1 MYTQPTDPL
10 AGSLGLSATVA
21 VLPLLVLL
29 LLLGLSGTRSH
40 WASIAALATA
50 LIVAITIYGMPTAQA
65 LDAAAEGLAFGL
77 FPIMWI
83 VINALWIFRM
93 TEQTGEFDALRRS
106 FAAITGDPRL
116 QAVIIAFA
124 FGALLEAVAGFGAP
138 VAITSAVLLA
148 LGFQPIKAA
157 GIALVANTAPVPFG
171 AIGIPVV
178 TLSAVTGLSQ
188 QDLASMIGRQ
198 TPLIAIIVPFIVV
211 FIVDG
216 RRGLRETWPGA
227 LVAGFAFAVGQFVC
241 SNFISIA
248 LTDIVASLLSLAAMI
263 AFLSMR
269 RRASVRAETT
279 SHGRAPVATH
289 TAREPEIPHV
299 NDGRTGWS
307 GTIRAFA
314 PYAIIVA
321 VLGLA
326 QWAPLR
332 GFLTA
337 RTTAFS
343 WPGLNVLDPNGE
355 APTSQTFTI
364 DWLASAGTLLLLA
377 GLLTMAA
384 LRIRPRTA
392 LAAYGAVLGRLRW
405 TILTVT
411 TVLALA
417 YVMNLS
423 GQTTTLGT
431 WLAGASGA
439 LPLLA
444 PVIGWLGVSI
454 TGSDTA
460 SNALFGGLLASA
472 ATKAHLSPV
481 LLAAANSSGGV
492 LGKMFSPQHLA
503 IAAAAVGLIGDERR
517 VFRSVMKWSL
527 SLLVVLCALVWLQ
540 STSLLDRMVP

>member
-10 AGSLGLSATVA
+10 AGSVGLSAAVA

-29 LLLGLSGTRSH
+29 LMLGLSGTRSH
-40 WASIAALATA
+40 WATIAGLATA
-50 LIVAITIYGMPTAQA
+50 LVVAIAIYGMPATQA
-65 LDAAAEGLAFGL
+65 LDAAAEGVAFGL
-77 FPIMWI
+77 FPVMWV

-93 TEQTGEFDALRRS
+93 TEQTGEFDVLRRS

-116 QAVIIAFA
+116 QAVIIAFS

-138 VAITSAVLLA
+138 VAISSAVLLA
-148 LGFQPIKAA
+148 LGFPPVKAA
-157 GIALVANTAPVPFG
+157 AIALVANTAPVPFG
-171 AIGIPVV
+171 AVGIPVV
-178 TLSAVTGLSQ
+178 TLSAVTGLPE

-198 TPLIAIIVPFIVV
+198 TPFIAIIVPLIVV
-211 FIVDG
+211 YIVDG
-216 RRGLRETWPGA
+216 RRGLRETWLGA

-248 LTDIVASLLSLAAMI
+248 LTDIVASLVSLAAI
-263 AFLSMR
+263 VAFLSVR
-269 RRASVRAETT
+269 QRARVRAGTT
-279 SHGRAPVATH
+279 SYGRAPVATRD
-289 TAREPEIPHV
+289 APEREMSHV
-299 NDGRTGWS
+299 NDAQTGWS

-326 QWAPLR
+326 QWQPLR

-337 RTTAFS
+337 RTTTFS
-343 WPGLNVLDPNGE
+343 WPGLNVLGPNGE
-355 APTSQTFTI
+355 PPTSQTFTI
-364 DWLASAGTLLLLA
+364 DWLASAGTLLLFA

-392 LAAYGAVLGRLRW
+392 FAAYGAVLGRLKW

-423 GQTTTLGT
+423 GQTTTLGS
-431 WLAGASGA
+431 WIAGASGA

-472 ATKAHLSPV
+472 ATDAHLSPV

-503 IAAAAVGLIGDERR
+503 IAAAAVGLIGGERR